1 MLPQKLPNKIVKD
14 PGDDND
20 IESTKMQAPLPNKT
34 KTISA
39 D

>member
-1 MLPQKLPNKIVKD
+1 MLPLKLPKKIVKD

-20 IESTKMQAPLPNKT
+20 IGSPKMLPPMSNVT